1 MKTDTITN
9 RPSPT
14 TPAYALQ
21 PVASPEAWQHTLAGL
36 PNAHVLQSWA
46 WGAFKSRWGWTP
58 QHFALQPTPAG
69 ANTPPLAALQVLK
82 RKLPRLPFN
91 MLYLPRGPVF
101 DHDDSAVRQMLLHQ
115 LEQLARQER
124 AIFIKIDPEVVSG
137 WDEVPVRPAPAGQ
150 QFMAELKA
158 RGWRYANDQVQFR
171 NTVLLDLT
179 RPEDDI
185 LAAMKQKTRY
195 NIRLAGRKGVV
206 TRPGTSED
214 FPTIASMYKE
224 TAGRDDFAIRPATY
238 YLDAWQTLYD
248 AGLAYPF
255 IAEFNG
261 QPIAA
266 IIVVRS
272 GRRAIYMYGASLNEE
287 RQRMPNHLLQ
297 WDAIRWARSAGCT
310 TYDFWGAPDEF
321 VESDRLWGVWR
332 FKAGFNGQIT
342 RHIGAW
348 DYPARPGLYWLF
360 TTLMPRYLN
369 LLRARARQA

>member
-1 MKTDTITN
+1 MFEEIFEIGQQPYTEADAEWDDFVAGHPHGSLLQTTQWAQLKNRFGWHSHRVWLRQDGQLVAGAQVLYRSVAFGAIKMGYIPHGPLVNWDDDEQVAVLLNQLDQSAYQNRAGIMKLEPLLWEDELPPAGWQAITQRHNLRIPSDTI
-9 RPSPT
+9 
-14 TPAYALQ
+14 Q
-21 PVASPEAWQHTLAGL
+21 P
-36 PNAHVLQSWA
+36 
-46 WGAFKSRWGWTP
+46 
-58 QHFALQPTPAG
+58 
-69 ANTPPLAALQVLK
+69 
-82 RKLPRLPFN
+82 PRT
-91 MLYLPRGPVF
+91 
-101 DHDDSAVRQMLLHQ
+101 
-115 LEQLARQER
+115 
-124 AIFIKIDPEVVSG
+124 I
-137 WDEVPVRPAPAGQ
+137 
-150 QFMAELKA
+150 
-158 RGWRYANDQVQFR
+158 
-171 NTVLLDLT
+171 LLDL
-179 RPEDDI
+179 RPAGDDI

-224 TAGRDDFAIRPATY
+224 TAGRDDFAIRPAAY

>member
-195 NIRLAGRKGVV
+195 NIRLAEKKGVTV
-206 TRPGTSED
+206 RQGDLNDMPA
-214 FPTIASMYKE
+214 FVRLLAE
-224 TAGRDDFAIRPATY
+224 TARRDTFSIHDPRY
-238 YLDAWQTLYD
+238 YRSAMELFPEQSALL
-248 AGLAYPF
+248 LAEY
-255 IAEFNG
+255 EG
-261 QPIAA
+261 QPLAGVMVFATGQTAA
-266 IIVVRS
+266 
-272 GRRAIYMYGASLNEE
+272 YLYGASGSAE
-287 RQRMPNHLLQ
+287 RQRMPAYAAQ
-297 WDAIRWARSAGCT
+297 WAAIQWAKARGCT
-310 TYDFWGAPDEF
+310 HYDFWGVPDYPLETLETEF
-321 VESDRLWGVWR
+321 TTRQDGLWPVYR
-332 FKAGFNGQIT
+332 FKRGFGGELRRT
-342 RHIGAW
+342 VGAA
-348 DYPARPGLYWLF
+348 DRVYN
-360 TTLMPRYLN
+360 N
-369 LLRARARQA
+369 LLYRLYRWRRGRR